1 MVFHEVLYFVLDIL
15 SSFLFQLSLFS
26 FDPHF
31 FAFFLVESLSPHL
44 FLIPFRKQILLK
56 RISGHHLLN
65 IGFLALGLVNH
76 VHEFLKLWGYFD
88 SFKKDGPKVS
98 LYRYLMQAVV
108 VHLELRLHHFVKQVV
123 VVQRRTVFNSAATP
137 SSEFAELGRG

>member
-15 SSFLFQLSLFS
+15 SSFLFLLSLFS

-31 FAFFLVESLSPHL
+31 FAFFLVKSLSPHL

-56 RISGHHLLN
+56 RISGHHLFN
-65 IGFLALGLVNH
+65 ISFLALGLVNH
-76 VHEFLKLWGYFD
+76 VHEFLKLRGYFD

-98 LYRYLMQAVV
+98 FYRYLMQAVV
-108 VHLELRLHHFVKQVV
+108 VHFELGFHHFIKKVV
-123 VVQRRTVFNSAATP
+123 VVQRRTVLDPAATP
-137 SSEFAELGRG
+137 SREFAELGRG